1 MALHQA
7 LKAEPNLT
15 PILDMVFQLITFF
28 MLVINFKAASLDMSV
43 QLPVIGSALP
53 TEAGDR
59 DVLVLNVMPNG
70 KLRQYGEE
78 WEAETLVAKEARS
91 AGGSAKG
98 PLAKELPTTI
108 IIRADRTTPYH
119 YIHHVIQTC
128 QAHGFRSFQYRAGH
142 RHVIRNSAIPCEAGD
157 ILKATCN

>member
-1 MALHQA
+1 MAGLHQS

-53 TEAGDR
+53 TESGER
-59 DVLVLNVMPNG
+59 DVLILNVMPNG
-70 KLRQYGEE
+70 KLRMYGEE
-78 WEAETLVAKEARS
+78 RDVASCIAQEARS
-91 AGGSAKG
+91 ARQSAGGGSSKAG
-98 PLAKELPTTI
+98 IGIELPTTV

-119 YIHHVIQTC
+119 YIHQVIQTC
-128 QAHGFRSFQYRAGH
+128 QAHGFRNFQYRALTTG
-142 RHVIRNSAIPCEAGD
+142 
-157 ILKATCN
+157 T

>member
-1 MALHQA
+1 MASHQA
-7 LKAEPNLT
+7 LNAEPNLT

-78 WEAETLVAKEARS
+78 WEAETLVAKEAKS
-91 AGGSAKG
+91 SGGSAKSG
-98 PLAKELPTTI
+98 AAGVAKELPTTI

-119 YIHHVIQTC
+119 FIHHVIQTC
-128 QAHGFRSFQYRAGH
+128 QAHGFRSFQYRALGT
-142 RHVIRNSAIPCEAGD
+142 G
-157 ILKATCN
+157 T

>member
-78 WEAETLVAKEARS
+78 WEAETLSGQRGAR
-91 AGGSAKG
+91 A
-98 PLAKELPTTI
+98 
-108 IIRADRTTPYH
+108 RADRRKGRWP
-119 YIHHVIQTC
+119 
-128 QAHGFRSFQYRAGH
+128 RSCRP
-142 RHVIRNSAIPCEAGD
+142 RSSSAPIAPRP
-157 ILKATCN
+157 ITISIM

>member
-1 MALHQA
+1 MALHQE
-7 LKAEPNLT
+7 LKADPNLT

-70 KLRQYGEE
+70 KLRMYGEE
-78 WEAETLVAKEARS
+78 REVDGLIAQEARS
-91 AGGSAKG
+91 ARQSAGGSSKQG
-98 PLAKELPTTI
+98 TGGELPTTV

-119 YIHHVIQTC
+119 FIHHVIQAC
-128 QAHGFRSFQYRAGH
+128 QAHGFRNFQYRALGT
-142 RHVIRNSAIPCEAGD
+142 S
-157 ILKATCN
+157 T

>member
-1 MALHQA
+1 MAGLHQS
-7 LKAEPNLT
+7 LNAEPNLT

-59 DVLVLNVMPNG
+59 DVLVLNVMPDG
-70 KLRQYGEE
+70 KLRMYGEE
-78 WEAETLVAKEARS
+78 RDADGLIAQEARS
-91 AGGSAKG
+91 ARQSAGGSPKQG
-98 PLAKELPTTI
+98 TVNELPTTI

-119 YIHHVIQTC
+119 YIHHVIQVC
-128 QAHGFRSFQYRAGH
+128 QAHGFRNFQYRALGT
-142 RHVIRNSAIPCEAGD
+142 G
-157 ILKATCN
+157 T

>member
-1 MALHQA
+1 MAGSHQA
-7 LKAEPNLT
+7 LNAEPNLT

-59 DVLVLNVMPNG
+59 DVLVLNVMPDG
-70 KLRQYGEE
+70 KLRMYGEE
-78 WEAETLVAKEARS
+78 RDADSLIAQEARS
-91 AGGSAKG
+91 ARQTAGGGAKQG
-98 PLAKELPTTI
+98 TPGELPTTI

-119 YIHHVIQTC
+119 FIHHVIQAC
-128 QAHGFRSFQYRAGH
+128 QAHGFRSFQYRALGT
-142 RHVIRNSAIPCEAGD
+142 G
-157 ILKATCN
+157 T

>member
-1 MALHQA
+1 MAGLHQS
-7 LKAEPNLT
+7 LNAEPNLT

-70 KLRQYGEE
+70 KLRMYGEE
-78 WEAETLVAKEARS
+78 RDPDGLIAQEAKSARQSGAKASKQGTPGE
-91 AGGSAKG
+91 
-98 PLAKELPTTI
+98 LATTI

-119 YIHHVIQTC
+119 YIHHVIQAC
-128 QAHGFRSFQYRAGH
+128 QAQGFRSFQYRALGT
-142 RHVIRNSAIPCEAGD
+142 G
-157 ILKATCN
+157 T